1 MSTHRIEWEKMLVN
15 ESFTSTYD
23 ASSLV
28 RKANRRFAPKKWA
41 CRKGPKVNYVVV
53 RVK

>member
-1 MSTHRIEWEKMLVN
+1 MSTQRIEWEKMVVN
-15 ESFTSTYD
+15 ESFAIGYN
-23 ASSLV
+23 ASGLV
-28 RKANRRFAPKKWA
+28 RSANQRLAPKKWV